1 MEEEWITVKE
11 TARKLSVSE
20 RNIRFKISSG
30 KLKAKR
36 EGRRWLV
43 HSSLSPDVSDT
54 VRIPEEGA
62 IGYRSDTEVVEV
74 LKSELEKRDKQLEE
88 KDKQIA
94 KLQEEASQSGERSD
108 TIILQLTRQ
117 LDQSQRL
124 LEYHQ
129 EPLWRRWFKRK
140 REIEE

>member
-1 MEEEWITVKE
+1 MEEEWITVRE
-11 TARKLSVSE
+11 AARKLSVSE

-54 VRIPEEGA
+54 VRIPEEDT
-62 IGYRSDTEVVEV
+62 IGYRSDTEVVGM

-94 KLQEEASQSGERSD
+94 KLQEETSQASERSD

-129 EPLWRRWFKRK
+129 DPFWRRWFKRK
-140 REIEE
+140 HEQVE

>member
-11 TARKLSVSE
+11 AARKLSVSE
-20 RNIRFKISSG
+20 RNVRFKISSG

-43 HSSLSPDVSDT
+43 HSSLSPDVSD
-54 VRIPEEGA
+54 
-62 IGYRSDTEVVEV
+62 
-74 LKSELEKRDKQLEE
+74 

-94 KLQEEASQSGERSD
+94 KLQEEVSQASERSD

-117 LDQSQRL
+117 LEQSQRL
-124 LEYHQ
+124 LKYHQ
-129 EPLWRRWFKRK
+129 EPWYRRVFGRK
-140 REIEE
+140 SSNQNEE

>member
-1 MEEEWITVKE
+1 MSEEWITVKE
-11 TARKLSVSE
+11 AARKLSVSE

-43 HSSLSPDVSDT
+43 HNSLSPT
-54 VRIPEEGA
+54 ARIPEEGT
-62 IGYRSDTEVVEV
+62 IGYRSDTEVVDI

-94 KLQEEASQSGERSD
+94 LLQEEMSQSREQSNQLLAAITRQNQLMLEDKTTPWYQRMFKRSRSD
-108 TIILQLTRQ
+108 EDSSSI
-117 LDQSQRL
+117 
-124 LEYHQ
+124 
-129 EPLWRRWFKRK
+129 
-140 REIEE
+140 